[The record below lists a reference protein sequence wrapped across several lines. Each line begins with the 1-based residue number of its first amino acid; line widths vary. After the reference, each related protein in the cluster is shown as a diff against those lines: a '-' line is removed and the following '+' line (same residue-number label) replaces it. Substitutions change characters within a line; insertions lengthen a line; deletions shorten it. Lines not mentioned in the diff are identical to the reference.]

1 MGGHA
6 FWVWEELEEEYW
18 VVRGIFCLSIRVF
31 FHFSQM
37 ILMGLITSG
46 GINTRISSQ
55 LGLWHLFFIS
65 LCRTLR
71 DG

>member
-31 FHFSQM
+31 FPFFPNDFD
-37 ILMGLITSG
+37 
-46 GINTRISSQ
+46 GIDHERWDQ
-55 LGLWHLFFIS
+55 YE
-65 LCRTLR
+65 
-71 DG
+71 D